1 MENEI
6 VLKVEGLELD
16 GAKEKIIRRAE
27 KMPGIEYL
35 NVDEEAGTVTILG
48 GDIDRLGLEDEIEGM
63 GYQVVR

>member
-6 VLKVEGLELD
+6 VLKVEGLKMD
-16 GAKEKIIRRAE
+16 GAKESIIRRAE

-35 NVDEEAGTVTILG
+35 SVDEEAGTVTIIG

-63 GYQVVR
+63 GYHILH

>member
-6 VLKVEGLELD
+6 VLKVEGLELE
-16 GAKEKIIRRAE
+16 GAKEKILCSAA

-35 NVDEEAGTVTILG
+35 DIDESAGTITVLG

-63 GYQVVR
+63 GYQIVR